1 MSRGIVSQKP
11 FSRKKRKQSFRKML
25 NRSGV
30 SIPEFKIGQKLKKYL
45 SW

>member
-1 MSRGIVSQKP
+1 MSRGIVSQKK

-30 SIPEFKIGQKLKKYL
+30 SVPEFKISQKLKNIL
-45 SW
+45 SR